1 MGTIAETIFILT
13 LRQIVSL
20 RRGAVLLLLAA
31 IPLVI
36 AVISFALNAD
46 WDGEEVQYFV
56 QGLILNTALPLI
68 ALIAA
73 APVFADEIEDRTLTN
88 LVLSPI
94 SRWQIAV
101 PKMLAAV
108 VVVGVPTIIST
119 FISILFILESDTYS
133 AAVVAAFGVLIG
145 SFAFGSLFAFIGTV
159 TARAVVIGI
168 VYVFGFEVLLS
179 SIVSGLKYVSIS
191 GMTLSIVNALD
202 SNIVEAPVSGSNQ
215 LPPLIYSIIAII
227 AVIVV
232 AAIFLGKRAGR
243 RASQAQAGDGT
254 DSRERGQGEES
265 PQSGS

>member
-1 MGTIAETIFILT
+1 MGTVAETIFILT
-13 LRQIVSL
+13 LRQLLSL

-31 IPLVI
+31 APLAI
-36 AVISFALNAD
+36 AVVSFALNAD
-46 WDGEEVQYFV
+46 WDRGEVQGFV

-94 SRWQIAV
+94 SRWQIAM

-119 FISILFILESDTYS
+119 FISIMFILENDAYS
-133 AAVVAAFGVLIG
+133 AGISAAFGVLIG
-145 SFAFGSLFAFIGTV
+145 SIAFASLFAFVGTV
-159 TARAVVIGI
+159 TTRAVVFGI

-179 SIVSGLKYVSIS
+179 SIIPGLKYVSIS

-202 SNIVEAPVSGSNQ
+202 SNIVEAPTSGPNQ
-215 LPPLIYSIIAII
+215 LPSLIYSIIAITAI
-227 AVIVV
+227 IVLCNILTV
-232 AAIFLGKRAGR
+232 WRLKRM
-243 RASQAQAGDGT
+243 DVN
-254 DSRERGQGEES
+254 
-265 PQSGS
+265 